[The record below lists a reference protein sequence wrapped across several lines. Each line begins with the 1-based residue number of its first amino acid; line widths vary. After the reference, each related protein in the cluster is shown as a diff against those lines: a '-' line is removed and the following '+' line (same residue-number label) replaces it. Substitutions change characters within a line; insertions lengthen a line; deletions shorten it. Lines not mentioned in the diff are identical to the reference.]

1 MRNEETVKYLNIMI
15 ESLEKKTSLLEQ
27 LHKKTVL
34 QSECIAGKDS
44 DDANWEQFDVL
55 IVEKDSLIERIDE
68 LDMGF
73 DNVFN
78 RIKFEVEA
86 NKEDYKD
93 EIHKLQALIG
103 TLTDTGVK
111 IGTAEERNRK
121 DVDRIMTA
129 VKAGIGK
136 ARKNMKASSGYI
148 ASMYGNQAAFDSTKI
163 DSKH

>member
-27 LHKKTVL
+27 LHKKTLL

-68 LDMGF
+68 LDTGF

-78 RIKFEVEA
+78 RIKF
-86 NKEDYKD
+86 
-93 EIHKLQALIG
+93 
-103 TLTDTGVK
+103 
-111 IGTAEERNRK
+111 
-121 DVDRIMTA
+121 
-129 VKAGIGK
+129 
-136 ARKNMKASSGYI
+136 
-148 ASMYGNQAAFDSTKI
+148 
-163 DSKH
+163 